1 MRMKTPQNEWV
12 VAFTADKHY
21 IAEIAVNILGDAG
34 IDSNIVNKTDSVLLV
49 GDIEVYVK
57 QDMLLKAKHLLKD
70 LEA

>member
-1 MRMKTPQNEWV
+1 MKTPQNEWV
-12 VAFTADKHY
+12 VAFTADRQY
-21 IAEIAVNILGDAG
+21 LAEIAMNILGDAG
-34 IDSNIVNKTDSVLLV
+34 IDSYMVNKTDSVLLV

>member
-1 MRMKTPQNEWV
+1 MKTPQNEWV
-12 VAFTADKHY
+12 VAFTADRQY
-21 IAEIAVNILGDAG
+21 LAEIAMNLLGDAG
-34 IDSNIVNKTDSVLLV
+34 IDSYIVNKTDSVLLV

>member
-1 MRMKTPQNEWV
+1 MKTPQNEWV
-12 VAFTADKHY
+12 VAFTANKQY
-21 IAEIAVNILGDAG
+21 IAEIAVNLLGDAG
-34 IDSNIVNKTDSVLLV
+34 IDSYIVNKSDSVLLV

>member
-1 MRMKTPQNEWV
+1 MKAPQNEWV
-12 VAFTADKHY
+12 VAFTADRQY
-21 IAEIAVNILGDAG
+21 LAEIAMNILGDSG
-34 IDSNIVNKTDSVLLV
+34 IDSYIVNKTDSVLLV